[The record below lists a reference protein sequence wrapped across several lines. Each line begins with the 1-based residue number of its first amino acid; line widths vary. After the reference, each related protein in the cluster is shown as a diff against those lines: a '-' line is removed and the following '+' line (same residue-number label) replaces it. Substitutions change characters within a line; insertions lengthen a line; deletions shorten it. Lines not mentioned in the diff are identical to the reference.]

1 MSENIQILNAHIIT
15 KENLQ
20 NRNEKLKEDKINLI
34 IIIDSEKNNNIKKR
48 HITKLNN
55 IISLIKENEDIIYL
69 LNLEINK
76 IIEII

>member
-55 IISLIKENEDIIYL
+55 IISLIKEN
-69 LNLEINK
+69 
-76 IIEII
+76 